1 MIKIRIFVF
10 LLILLITGGIMFSI
24 FRKSNKNQNSAN
36 SASSLGKASLM
47 DDSSASAMDA
57 SLVEKETDAFGATV
71 ETSPADTQ
79 VVAPSTSSVEYDA
92 NKKYTV
98 TLKTTAGDITISL
111 NKDQTPKT
119 VENFVTLSAKGFYN
133 GTTFH
138 RVVKGFMIQGGCP
151 EGTGMGGPGYKFDD
165 EPFTGEYKRGTVAM
179 ANSGPNTNG
188 SQFFIMHAD
197 YPLPKN
203 YVIFGTV
210 TQGME
215 VVDAIAN
222 APVVRGISGELS
234 KPVEAV
240 SIVSVEV
247 SSD

>member
-1 MIKIRIFVF
+1 
-10 LLILLITGGIMFSI
+10 MFSI
-24 FRKSNKNQNSAN
+24 FRKSQKNQNSAN
-36 SASSLGKASLM
+36 SDSFLGKASLM
-47 DDSSASAMDA
+47 DDSSASAMDD
-57 SLVEKETDAFGATV
+57 SLVEKETGVLGTTV
-71 ETSPADTQ
+71 EPSPADTQ
-79 VVAPSTSSVEYDA
+79 VVAPSATSVEYDA

-222 APVVRGISGELS
+222 APVVRGMSGELS

-247 SSD
+247 SEE